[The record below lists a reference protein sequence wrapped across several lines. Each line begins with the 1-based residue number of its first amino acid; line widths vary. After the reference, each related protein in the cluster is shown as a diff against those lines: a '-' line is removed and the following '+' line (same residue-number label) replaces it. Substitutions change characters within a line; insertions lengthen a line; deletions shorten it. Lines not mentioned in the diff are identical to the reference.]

1 MDTIILRKMTLDSK
15 FNSGKYE
22 GATVRHV
29 IEMNNKDYL
38 RWVYYNQSK
47 ITFTDD
53 ILETIGII
61 DMQIDKPGKSEISY
75 LYVRN
80 YFWQQLSFNYKS
92 HIKAHQRKKSKG
104 KISHYNALT
113 ENRKCNLQA
122 KNHGKF

>member
-1 MDTIILRKMTLDSK
+1 MQNELRLTIKMDTIILRKMTLDSK

-29 IEMNNKDYL
+29 VEMNNKDYL

-75 LYVRN
+75 LYV
-80 YFWQQLSFNYKS
+80 S
-92 HIKAHQRKKSKG
+92 
-104 KISHYNALT
+104 
-113 ENRKCNLQA
+113 
-122 KNHGKF
+122 